1 MEQTGLALKWAIVE
15 TLSFCD
21 TENNQK
27 NSKKNPDFKGGVIA
41 PLFVCKILAKGKGK
55 DMAKKK
61 TVKDEDILSLI
72 KTEYVSDPKMS
83 YRKLADK
90 YKFPLKKI
98 AAAGKKENWKQLRV
112 QLGDKIFKKTMN
124 RISTQ
129 KADEFSR
136 VINSAGR
143 MLGVIE
149 KAMDDEKQ
157 FNRYVLS
164 DGIVSTEQIYD
175 KVDTRAVKDMTT
187 SLKEL
192 ANLVAFVK
200 NEQNNAADTDNDVKV
215 VFEQEEENK
224 ND

>member
-1 MEQTGLALKWAIVE
+1 
-15 TLSFCD
+15 
-21 TENNQK
+21 
-27 NSKKNPDFKGGVIA
+27 
-41 PLFVCKILAKGKGK
+41 
-55 DMAKKK
+55 
-61 TVKDEDILSLI
+61 
-72 KTEYVSDPKMS
+72 
-83 YRKLADK
+83 
-90 YKFPLKKI
+90 
-98 AAAGKKENWKQLRV
+98 
-112 QLGDKIFKKTMN
+112 MN
-124 RISTQ
+124 RISTK

-164 DGIVSTEQIYD
+164 DGIESTEQIYD

-200 NEQNNAADTDNDVKV
+200 NEQKNAADTDNDVKV

-224 ND
+224 NG

>member
-1 MEQTGLALKWAIVE
+1 
-15 TLSFCD
+15 
-21 TENNQK
+21 
-27 NSKKNPDFKGGVIA
+27 
-41 PLFVCKILAKGKGK
+41 
-55 DMAKKK
+55 MAKKK

-98 AAAGKKENWKQLRV
+98 AAAGRKENWTQLRA

-164 DGIVSTEQIYD
+164 DGIESTEQIYA

-224 ND
+224 NG

>member
-1 MEQTGLALKWAIVE
+1 
-15 TLSFCD
+15 
-21 TENNQK
+21 
-27 NSKKNPDFKGGVIA
+27 
-41 PLFVCKILAKGKGK
+41 
-55 DMAKKK
+55 MAKKK

-90 YKFPLKKI
+90 YNFPLKKI
-98 AAAGKKENWKQLRV
+98 AAAGRKENWKQLRI

-175 KVDTRAVKDMTT
+175 KVDTRAVRDMTT

-192 ANLVAFVK
+192 AGLVAFVK
-200 NEQNNAADTDNDVKV
+200 NEQNNAADGDNEVQVQFK
-215 VFEQEEENK
+215 QEGENQ
-224 ND
+224 NG